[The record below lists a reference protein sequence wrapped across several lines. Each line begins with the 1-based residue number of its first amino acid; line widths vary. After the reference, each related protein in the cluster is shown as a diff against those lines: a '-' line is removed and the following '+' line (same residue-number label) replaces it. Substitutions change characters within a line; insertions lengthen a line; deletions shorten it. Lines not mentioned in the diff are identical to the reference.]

1 MNSSRLRLRVVVES
15 FFIVA
20 RAGLLTL
27 EISNALVRLFV
38 LLGWRSMST
47 ETLNMKGLLW
57 QWAPRTKHGSR
68 CTFEVRTQGLFD
80 LFVFSISFEVGT
92 RVLWC
97 WLEDFLPATFG
108 NGHVSDM
115 VVRSRL
121 HRLTCILGCPVI
133 QLLWLPTPLPPIVWA
148 FEQKGCSGN

>member
-1 MNSSRLRLRVVVES
+1 MVVES

-27 EISNALVRLFV
+27 EISKALVRLFV
-38 LLGWRSMST
+38 LLAWGSMST
-47 ETLNMKGLLW
+47 ETLSMRGLLW

-68 CTFEVRTQGLFD
+68 YTFEVRIQCLFH
-80 LFVFSISFEVGT
+80 LFVFAISFEVGK

-97 WLEDFLPATFG
+97 WLEDCCQQHLATHTYQTRSLFTTASVDLYSW
-108 NGHVSDM
+108 VSY
-115 VVRSRL
+115 VR
-121 HRLTCILGCPVI
+121 
-133 QLLWLPTPLPPIVWA
+133 LLWLPTPLPPIVWA